1 MEELKKMSKPE
12 EIQKYWETSF
22 QFLSSEEIDIIIDY
36 IYDHQVTAPTLYRGI
51 NIDPQQIEEGDT
63 LELHDQEAFLS
74 MSPDLKYA
82 WSFGNVVLKVDGLE
96 GCPINEKEWL
106 VLNTEIYVEEIEY
119 DDRND
124 IYIASCQ

>member
-1 MEELKKMSKPE
+1 MSKLK

-22 QFLSSEEIDIIIDY
+22 QFLNSEEIDIIIDY
-36 IYDHQVTAPTLYRGI
+36 IYDHQVTAPTLYRGVNI
-51 NIDPQQIEEGDT
+51 NPQQIEEGDT

-82 WSFGNVVLKVDGLE
+82 WAFGNVVLKVDGLE

-106 VLNTEIYVEEIEY
+106 VLNTEIYVEKIEY

-124 IYIASCQ
+124 IYIVRCQ